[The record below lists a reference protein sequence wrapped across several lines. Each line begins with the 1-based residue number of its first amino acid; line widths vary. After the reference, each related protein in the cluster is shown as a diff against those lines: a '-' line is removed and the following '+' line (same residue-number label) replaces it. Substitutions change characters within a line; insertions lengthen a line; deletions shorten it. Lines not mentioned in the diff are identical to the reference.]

1 MEHPGVLGFGAFPM
15 KIIPTPRLL
24 AFALITAFASHLFSA
39 DILETER
46 FRITFAEGG
55 ALSVLDKVAGL
66 RWGQPVLPVR
76 VSNVRASATDL
87 TFSLNGNMAVRVVPV
102 GERLDFE
109 ISGPEDGK
117 IEGLEY
123 PAGFTLTERTA
134 GQFLVLP
141 HCAGFSIPFTMNQR
155 PDLARVSGYYTTDI
169 GQGGLTMPWIATTD
183 GTAGCLMLIRTPY
196 DSRMKVWTDPAG
208 YQYAVGWH
216 NSKGRLGYTRRV
228 SYHFTAKGGA
238 VALCKVY
245 REAAKASGLLVTLR
259 EKGKTIPGIDRF
271 LGAISFWL
279 VDWPNAELISKIKAA
294 GVDRALISYHVTG
307 PLPPGVVNR
316 YGHNTTYEAM
326 DRPFVDQLH
335 ALGYL
340 AGRYDYYRT
349 IYPPN
354 DDGRGGNGWIMRF
367 VGYPEQLAHD
377 ENGEVQPGFQGGNQ
391 RRNAANDTAI
401 RGNRCSKCQYEMA
414 QIYIPLDVDRSGYD
428 ARLLDAVCAVNW
440 QECYNPSHP
449 VTREEDM
456 QWRQKQLQVAMGNKQ
471 VTGTE
476 HIASWAVPYAVYAE
490 APTTFV
496 RFAAYRESFD
506 AQPFAPPDSYG
517 SVVLDERIRFPLWQL
532 VFHDA
537 VVITNRWTFTA
548 NRYTDEKLWHKE
560 DLINLLHGQMPTF
573 MLDAANFEANAGHF
587 ARTAQT
593 VGRWNSKIGY
603 EEMTDF
609 RCLNANGSLQEA
621 VYASG
626 ESVVVN
632 FGRTDETLPDGL
644 RIPAGGFAFRST
656 TR

>member
-1 MEHPGVLGFGAFPM
+1 MIPWIGGIPHMKTALPRCFLTFVLFA
-15 KIIPTPRLL
+15 TL
-24 AFALITAFASHLFSA
+24 ASRLFST
-39 DILETER
+39 DTLETER
-46 FRITFAEGG
+46 FRITLGEGG
-55 ALSVLDKVAGL
+55 ALSVLDKAAGIH
-66 RWGQPVLPVR
+66 WIQPALPVR
-76 VSNVRASATDL
+76 ISNVRTSVTDL
-87 TFSLNGNMAVRVVPV
+87 SFNLNEVMTVRVIPAE
-102 GERLDFE
+102 ERIDVE

-123 PAGFTLTERTA
+123 PAGFTRSEGTT
-134 GQFLVLP
+134 GQNLVLP
-141 HCAGFSIPFTMNQR
+141 HCAGFSIPFAMSQR
-155 PDLARVSGYYTTDI
+155 TDLARVPGYYTADI
-169 GQGGLTMPWIATTD
+169 GQGGLTMPWISTTD
-183 GTAGCLMLIRTPY
+183 GTAGCLMLIKTPY

-208 YQYAVGWH
+208 YQYAVSWH
-216 NSKGRLGYTRRV
+216 DTKGRLGYTRQV
-228 SYHFTAKGGA
+228 SYRFTAAGGA

-245 REAAKASGLLVTLR
+245 REEAKASGLLVTLR
-259 EKGKTIPGIDRF
+259 EKSKSIPGIERF
-271 LGAISFWL
+271 LGAISLWL
-279 VDWPNAELISKIKAA
+279 VDWPDADLIGKIKAA
-294 GVDRALISYHVTG
+294 GVDRALVNYHVTG
-307 PLPPGVVNR
+307 PVPPGVVNR

-326 DRPFVDQLH
+326 DRRFTDHLH
-335 ALGYL
+335 ALGFL

-377 ENGEVQPGFQGGNQ
+377 EHGKIRPGFQGGNQ
-391 RRNAANDTAI
+391 RRNAASDTAI

-414 QIYIPLDVDRSGYD
+414 QIYIPLDIDRTGYD

-440 QECYNPSHP
+440 QECYNPAHP

-456 QWRQKQLQVAMGNKQ
+456 QWRRKQLRVAMDNGQ

-476 HIASWAVPYAVYAE
+476 HIASWAVPHAVYAE

-496 RFAAYRESFD
+496 RFAGYRESFNG
-506 AQPFAPPDSYG
+506 QSFTPPESFIT
-517 SVVLDERIRFPLWQL
+517 VVLDERIRFPLWQL

-548 NRYTDEKLWHKE
+548 NRYTDEKIWDKE
-560 DLINLLHGQMPTF
+560 DLMNLLHGQMPTF

-593 VGRWNSKIGY
+593 VGQWNAKVGY

-609 RCLNANGSLQEA
+609 RWLNPDGSMQEA

-632 FGRTDETLPDGL
+632 FGRDEQTLPDGL
-644 RIPAGGFAFRST
+644 RVPAGGFAFRPAA
-656 TR
+656 R